1 MLRVVEQAF
10 RTDTGRQRSANED
23 SLFASDPVFAVA
35 DGMGGAQAGEVAS
48 SVAVEAFEP
57 GRGDGEAPEVY
68 LKRIAL
74 EANKRINQL
83 ASEES
88 SRSGMGTTLTAVLV
102 DEDELAI
109 AHVGDSRAYL
119 YRDGVLKQ
127 LTTDHSLVEELRQQ
141 GRLTAQQAAEHPQR
155 SIITRALGPEP
166 SVEVDTMTYKGREND
181 VILLCSDGLTTMI
194 AEERIAS
201 VLASAGGLQAA
212 VDRLVEEANEA
223 GGRDNITVVAFRLGA
238 SDGALPQEGE
248 TLVGPS
254 AEQAGLTAEAV
265 RSGAAATA
273 ASQAPTPP
281 RETIAAQRPARS
293 PSGAHPAAASPSPP
307 PRRRGRTALKIGV
320 AALVLAAVIVGGIFA
335 ARQVYFLGT
344 DEAGRVALF
353 RGLPYDL
360 PFGIE
365 LYSEVESRPIVLGE
379 VPVERRDE
387 VTNHELRGEDDAIDL
402 LDDIEAEAS
411 TPAET
416 TPPTGTETPAQ
427 GDGDGGGGQEQA
439 QQGGA
444 GATDER
450 P

>member
-1 MLRVVEQAF
+1 
-10 RTDTGRQRSANED
+10 
-23 SLFASDPVFAVA
+23 
-35 DGMGGAQAGEVAS
+35 
-48 SVAVEAFEP
+48 
-57 GRGDGEAPEVY
+57 
-68 LKRIAL
+68 
-74 EANKRINQL
+74 
-83 ASEES
+83 
-88 SRSGMGTTLTAVLV
+88 
-102 DEDELAI
+102 
-109 AHVGDSRAYL
+109 
-119 YRDGVLKQ
+119 VLKQ

-155 SIITRALGPEP
+155 SIITRALGPEA

-212 VDRLVEEANEA
+212 VDRLVDEANEA

-238 SDGALPQEGE
+238 TEEALPQEGE

-254 AEQAGLTAEAV
+254 AEKAGLTADAV

-273 ASQAPTPP
+273 ASQAPTPA
-281 RETIAAQRPARS
+281 RETVAAQRPAWP
-293 PSGAHPAAASPSPP
+293 PSGAHPAAASSSPP
-307 PRRRGRTALKIGV
+307 PRRRGRTALKISI

-365 LYSEVESRPIVLGE
+365 LYSEVESRPVVLGE

-387 VTNHELRGEDDAIDL
+387 ITNHELRGEDDAIDL

-416 TPPTGTETPAQ
+416 TPPAETETPTQ
-427 GDGDGGGGQEQA
+427 GNGGGGGQEQA